1 MADSREVGEK
11 GEEIAPLPPHS
22 EQEPG
27 RTAGFVIVG
36 GGIAGVTC
44 AEQLSA
50 LSPDDPI
57 TLLSASPLIK
67 SVTNFRQVGRAME
80 EFDVEEKTT
89 GALQKACPN
98 VRVVQALVKS
108 LDTDKHEV
116 YTEDGETFPYT
127 KLCICTGGQPKLITK
142 DNPHVIGIRDTET
155 VQHFQQKLANARRVV
170 IVGNGGIALELVYEI
185 EGCEVVWAIKDDSI
199 GNTFFDRGA
208 AEFFLPHLTAGK
220 CEEKKPLKRLKYTL
234 TESSVDSPKKGE
246 TAMGGAL
253 GPDWKEGW
261 RMKGKQDQVAHQ
273 VHVEYQCEVQEVLT
287 REEFNRLGQAAE
299 HFPGTSRAEEQN
311 VADDWPV
318 YVLLTNKRLYGCDF
332 VVSATGVVPS
342 TGPFLHNTQFCV
354 APDGGL
360 RVDDHMHTSV
370 PDVYAAGDVCTA
382 SWEPAPQWFQMR
394 LWSQARQMGSYAA
407 KCMVADR
414 DGEEIDLDF
423 CFELFAHVTKFF
435 NYKIVLLGRY
445 NAQGLGKD
453 HELLL
458 RCTKGL
464 EYVKVVL
471 QAGRMQGAV
480 LIGDTDLEET
490 FENLIINGMDLSPYG
505 EDLLDP
511 NIDIEDYFD

>member
-1 MADSREVGEK
+1 MAASREVCEK
-11 GEEIAPLPPHS
+11 VEDIAHLPPQS
-22 EQEPG
+22 DQRRD

-50 LSPDDPI
+50 LSPDDPV

-67 SVTNFRQVGRAME
+67 SVTNFRQVGRALE

-98 VRVVQALVKS
+98 VRVVHAQVRAA
-108 LDTDKHEV
+108 DTDKHEV

-142 DNPHVIGIRDTET
+142 DNPYVIGIRDTET

-185 EGCEVVWAIKDDSI
+185 ERCEVIWAIKDDSI

-220 CEEKKPLKRLKYTL
+220 CEENKPLKRLKYTV
-234 TESSVDSPKKGE
+234 TELSSDSPKKGD

-253 GPDWKEGW
+253 GPDWKDGW
-261 RMKGKQDQVAHQ
+261 RMKGKHDQAAHQ
-273 VHVEYQCEVQEVLT
+273 VHVEYQCEVLEVLT
-287 REEFNRLGQAAE
+287 REEFTRTGQTAE
-299 HFPGTSRAEEQN
+299 CFPGTSRAEEQN
-311 VADDWPV
+311 DDWPV

-342 TGPFLHNTQFCV
+342 TGPFLHNDQFSV

-370 PDVYAAGDVCTA
+370 ADVYAAGDVCTA

-407 KCMVADR
+407 KCMVAER
-414 DGEEIDLDF
+414 DGEDIDMDF

-453 HELLL
+453 YELLL

>member
-1 MADSREVGEK
+1 M
-11 GEEIAPLPPHS
+11 
-22 EQEPG
+22 
-27 RTAGFVIVG
+27 
-36 GGIAGVTC
+36 
-44 AEQLSA
+44 
-50 LSPDDPI
+50 SP
-57 TLLSASPLIK
+57 SH
-67 SVTNFRQVGRAME
+67 R
-80 EFDVEEKTT
+80 
-89 GALQKACPN
+89 
-98 VRVVQALVKS
+98 
-108 LDTDKHEV
+108 
-116 YTEDGETFPYT
+116 
-127 KLCICTGGQPKLITK
+127 
-142 DNPHVIGIRDTET
+142 
-155 VQHFQQKLANARRVV
+155 
-170 IVGNGGIALELVYEI
+170 YEI
-185 EGCEVVWAIKDDSI
+185 EGCEVIWAIKDDSI

-220 CEEKKPLKRLKYTL
+220 CEENKPLKRLKYTV
-234 TESSVDSPKKGE
+234 TESSSDSPKKGD

-253 GPDWKEGW
+253 GPDWKDGW
-261 RMKGKQDQVAHQ
+261 RMKGKHDQAAHRVQ
-273 VHVEYQCEVQEVLT
+273 VEYQCEVQEVLT
-287 REEFNRLGQAAE
+287 REEFTRTGQTAE
-299 HFPGTSRAEEQN
+299 CFPGTSRAEEQN
-311 VADDWPV
+311 DDWPV

-342 TGPFLHNTQFCV
+342 TGPFLHNDQFSV

-414 DGEEIDLDF
+414 DGEDIDMDF

-453 HELLL
+453 YELLL

-490 FENLIINGMDLSPYG
+490 FENLIVNGMDLSPYG

>member
-1 MADSREVGEK
+1 MAASGEVGEK
-11 GEEIAPLPPHS
+11 ADEIAPLPPDLEP
-22 EQEPG
+22 EQA
-27 RTAGFVIVG
+27 RAAGFVIVG

-80 EFDVEEKTT
+80 EFDVEETT
-89 GALQKACPN
+89 TDALQKACPN
-98 VRVVQALVKS
+98 VRVVHTLVKS

-116 YTEDGETFPYT
+116 YTEDGQTFPYT

-142 DNPHVIGIRDTET
+142 DNLHVIGIRDTET
-155 VQHFQQKLANARRVV
+155 VQHFQQKLSNARRVV

-185 EGCEVVWAIKDDSI
+185 EGCEVIWAIKDDSI

-208 AEFFLPHLTAGK
+208 AEFFLPHLTAAK
-220 CEEKKPLKRLKYTL
+220 CEEKKPLKRLKYTH
-234 TESSVDSPKKGE
+234 TEPSVASPKRE
-246 TAMGGAL
+246 DAAMGGAL

-261 RMKGKQDQVAHQ
+261 RMKGKQDQSAHQ

-287 REEFNRLGQAAE
+287 REEFTRTGQAAE
-299 HFPGTSRAEEQN
+299 NFPGSSRTEEHN
-311 VADDWPV
+311 DDWPV

-342 TGPFLHNTQFCV
+342 TGPFLHNAQFSV
-354 APDGGL
+354 SPDGGL

-370 PDVYAAGDVCTA
+370 PDVFAAGDVCTA

-414 DGEEIDLDF
+414 DREEIDMDF

-435 NYKIVLLGRY
+435 NYKVVLLGRY

-471 QAGRMQGAV
+471 QGGRMQGAV

-490 FENLIINGMDLSPYG
+490 FENLIINGMDLSPFG